1 MSVSNLRHLARSAA
15 DAQHDINSRTA
26 VYRVLEEMAKEISA
40 LRKEVD
46 ELKQKQ
52 ADHPNFTFRF

>member
-1 MSVSNLRHLARSAA
+1 MSVSNLRDLARRAA

-46 ELKQKQ
+46 ELKEKKE
-52 ADHPNFTFRF
+52 